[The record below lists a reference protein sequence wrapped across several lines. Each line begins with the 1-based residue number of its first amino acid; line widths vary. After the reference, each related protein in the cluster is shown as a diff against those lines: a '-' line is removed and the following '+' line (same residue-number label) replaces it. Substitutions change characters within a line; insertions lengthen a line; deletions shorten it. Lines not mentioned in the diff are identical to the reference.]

1 MIAYRNGIYQG
12 SLENGVKEGIGIF
25 WWAQGAIYIGEW
37 HKDMIHGEGI
47 IMINDNVIRAQF
59 KNNKFHGLCVNYTQS
74 EFYRFEYG
82 QLNGKCLKGQTV
94 SVYRRGELVCIESNL
109 DSVDLLL
116 DEYQNR
122 LLDLEEILDR
132 NQCSSIGITETHLGK
147 MKRGKPYGLGIE
159 KMFTSDKRI
168 GIFHDQQISNIGQIW
183 KNGDIYTGS
192 FVENKFHGMGTYFI
206 SNELKMIQGIFDR
219 GKCIEIVKTQYG
231 DLEVYKLLAEQTF
244 QAIQQNAIQARVTL
258 PYLQFCQFEILF
270 TQTLNS
276 ISQIPT
282 QSLEKD
288 QTLLEVDL
296 DIQKELEKISNDQQ
310 TIEAKKALYEIVNKN
325 YTKEK
330 CVPILQLEQ
339 LQTFPNNPSD
349 PYVYDEEDIENL
361 QTSQQTNKISG
372 HSQKTE
378 FYHVS
383 DSKQNSEHQCKR
395 LPLQVLKDQET
406 NNRNNQAPKSVRMQP
421 ISARSDPYSMVLSS
435 TRRTLYNQ

>member
-12 SLENGVKEGIGIF
+12 SLENGIKEGIGIF

-94 SVYRRGELVCIESNL
+94 SVYRRGELICIENNL
-109 DSVDLLL
+109 DSIDLLL

-159 KMFTSDKRI
+159 KMFTFDKRI

-192 FVENKFHGMGTYFI
+192 FEDNKFHGMGTYFI
-206 SNELKMIQGIFDR
+206 SAELKMIQGIFDR

-231 DLEVYKLLAEQTF
+231 DLEAYKLLAEQTF
-244 QAIQQNAIQARVTL
+244 QAIQINAIQSRVTL

-282 QSLEKD
+282 QSQEKD

-349 PYVYDEEDIENL
+349 PYVYDEEDVENL
-361 QTSQQTNKISG
+361 QTSYKSKQISG
-372 HSQKTE
+372 HTQKTE

-383 DSKQNSEHQCKR
+383 DSKQNSDHQCRR
-395 LPLQVLKDQET
+395 LPLQILKDQEI
-406 NNRNNQAPKSVRMQP
+406 NNGINVVQKSVKMMP
-421 ISARSDPYSMVLSS
+421 ISARSDPYSMVLSTTKRS
-435 TRRTLYNQ
+435 LYNQ